1 MVHAILPLLQA
12 ATDNGRG
19 LVGVGAGLAAGL
31 AVIGAGL
38 GIGRIGG
45 QAVEGMARQ
54 PEAAARIQ
62 TAALIFAALIEGAA
76 LFGVVIG
83 YQMQGKLYFVRA
95 RWSLRHG
102 RATPLYFFIDFR
114 CAPFFVRS
122 LSSCW
127 QRPLH
132 SPNRPTPTCWTPTMA

>member
-38 GIGRIGG
+38 SIGRIGG

-83 YQMQGKLYFVRA
+83 YQMQGKL
-95 RWSLRHG
+95 
-102 RATPLYFFIDFR
+102 
-114 CAPFFVRS
+114 
-122 LSSCW
+122 
-127 QRPLH
+127 
-132 SPNRPTPTCWTPTMA
+132 